1 MPNVDKIDL
10 GLVDNVV
17 AESIG
22 KPGERTFKVTAQSRR
37 GRAVVWMEKEQ
48 LFQVALAIRQFTAA
62 TEQPTDPERY
72 QPEMPAPPAPAE
84 IEFRAK
90 EMSLRHDR
98 STDIFTVEAANVDS
112 DAARDAAAETETD
125 DEATPVAI
133 QFSFSRPSGV
143 KLSEQAIEVCAAGR
157 PRCQLCGGPID
168 PEGHVCPRKNGHHK
182 GEIKFA

>member
-17 AESIG
+17 AESLG
-22 KPGERTFKVTAQSRR
+22 KPGERTFKVTAESRR

-48 LFQVALAIRQFTAA
+48 LFQVALAIRQFAAA

-72 QPEMPAPPAPAE
+72 HPEMPAPPVPIE
-84 IEFRAK
+84 IEFRAAG
-90 EMSLRHDR
+90 MSLRHDR
-98 STDIFTVEAANVDS
+98 STDIFTVEAANVDPE
-112 DAARDAAAETETD
+112 AEREAGGEAET
-125 DEATPVAI
+125 DEEEPTVAV
-133 QFSFSRPSGV
+133 QFSFSRPNGV
-143 KLSEQAIEVCAAGR
+143 KLSEQAMEVCAAGR

-168 PEGHVCPRKNGHHK
+168 PEGHVCPKKNGHHK